1 MINETKNIQGADW
14 EGKYNLKETKYEGGT
29 EGALEEIAKG
39 LPRCPVCGGEARI
52 VLFGG
57 GEEKSGIWIGCDRTH
72 KCVRNI
78 VYHPWG
84 WSIEESVQE
93 WEKYNKGVLGAIRK
107 AKIWFE
113 KRYGVVTKGIKK
125 YEKEVEEKEKAKIEF
140 KKRVFE
146 GIEKS
151 KGEEKT
157 KEGAETGEETFV
169 GKEEVKVE
177 GKVEGG
183 KTSPKGKW
191 DESKNW

>member
-1 MINETKNIQGADW
+1 MTNETKNIQGADW
-14 EGKYNLKETKYEGGT
+14 KGKYNLKETKYEGGT
-29 EGALEEIAKG
+29 EGELEKIAKG

-72 KCVRNI
+72 ECVRNI

-84 WSIEESVQE
+84 WSIEESVKE
-93 WEKYNKGVLGAIRK
+93 WEKYNRGVLGAIRK
-107 AKIWFE
+107 AKIWVE

-125 YEKEVEEKEKAKIEF
+125 YEKEVEEKKKAKIEF

-146 GIEKS
+146 GMEKA
-151 KGEEKT
+151 
-157 KEGAETGEETFV
+157 KEGAETGKETSEGTEK
-169 GKEEVKVE
+169 GKSE
-177 GKVEGG
+177 GKVEGE